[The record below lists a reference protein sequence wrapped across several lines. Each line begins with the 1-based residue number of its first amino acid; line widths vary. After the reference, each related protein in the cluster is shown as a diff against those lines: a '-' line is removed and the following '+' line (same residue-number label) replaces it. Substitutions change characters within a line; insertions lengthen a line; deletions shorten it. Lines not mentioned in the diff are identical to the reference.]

1 MHQPSAVDPSLLAS
15 LTGALPVLRALAG
28 GATLTETAQ
37 RLGMSQ
43 PALSR
48 SLNRWESEL
57 SLPLTARA
65 GRGITLTAEGRAL
78 ADAAERALDIMETT
92 LEEVLTR
99 RDERPVRLGALRS
112 ISGRIAP
119 LIADAET
126 SVNLSVSEGSA
137 GELLAKVEKGELDAA
152 IIGPRPPG
160 ADFSWTFLTN
170 QPFHLTIPVG
180 HRVEG
185 QDAVLLSEVASEA
198 FVAMEA
204 RYTTRHFADELCKEA
219 GFTPKIA
226 VESDNSHTL
235 RSFVAAGLGL
245 CILPKMMAEAPGVSS
260 APIIRPNGE
269 LATREIGMVRAP
281 RRQLPPHVRRTLH
294 HIVAQ
299 ANRVH

>member
-1 MHQPSAVDPSLLAS
+1 MHQTPAVDPTQLAS
-15 LTGALPVLRALAG
+15 LTGALPVLRALAS

-48 SLNRWESEL
+48 ALNRWESEL
-57 SLPLTARA
+57 SVPLATRV
-65 GRGITLTAEGRAL
+65 GRGITLTEEGRAL
-78 ADAAERALDIMETT
+78 ADAAERALDIVETT
-92 LEEVLTR
+92 LGEVLTR

-112 ISGRIAP
+112 MSGRIAP
-119 LIADAET
+119 MIADAGT

-160 ADFSWTFLTN
+160 AGFSWTFLLN

-180 HRVEG
+180 HRLDG
-185 QDAVLLSEVASEA
+185 QEAVMLSEVAEES
-198 FVAMEA
+198 FVAMDA
-204 RYTTRHFADELCKEA
+204 HYTTRHFADELCTEA
-219 GFTPKIA
+219 GFEPEIA

-245 CILPKMMAEAPGVSS
+245 CILPRMMAEAPGVSS
-260 APIIRPNGE
+260 VPIIRPNGSP
-269 LATREIGMVRAP
+269 ATREIGMVRAP
-281 RRQLPPHVRRTLH
+281 RRRLPPHVRRTLH
-294 HIVAQ
+294 HLVAQ
-299 ANRVH
+299 ANRVK